1 MSKVIKQMQ
10 MDALKATFGAAKNYV
25 VLNIVGLNAVAD
37 NQFRSTL
44 RKKNVRLLQVKN
56 SLARLAFKDLGIDI
70 GTDSDYWKG
79 ATTFAWGG
87 TSVAELSQSIEAE
100 LKNPKTQ
107 AQFKDKVK
115 IKGAIAEGLL
125 VPFAVA
131 LKMPTRQEAIAR
143 VLMLA
148 LAPGARIA
156 GQIIGPASA
165 LASQIKQVSEKKE
178 ETAPTPAPEAPAP
191 EAAPAPAA
199 G

>member
-10 MDALKATFGAAKNYV
+10 MDALKETFGAAKDYV

-70 GTDSDYWKG
+70 GSDSDYWKG
-79 ATTFAWGG
+79 STTFAWGA
-87 TSVAELSQSIEAE
+87 TSVSELSRSIEAE

-156 GQIIGPASA
+156 GQIIGPASQ
-165 LASQIKQVSEKKE
+165 LAGQIKQVSEKKE
-178 ETAPTPAPEAPAP
+178 EAAPTPEPAP

>member
-10 MDALKATFGAAKNYV
+10 MDALKKTFGTAKDYV
-25 VLNIVGLNAVAD
+25 VLNIVGLNAIAD
-37 NQFRSTL
+37 NQFRTTL

-79 ATTFAWGG
+79 STTFAWGA
-87 TSVAELSQSIEAE
+87 TSVSELSRSIEAE

-107 AQFKDKVK
+107 AQFKGKVN

-148 LAPGARIA
+148 LAPAARVA

-165 LASQIKQVSEKKE
+165 LARQVTEKKE
-178 ETAPTPAPEAPAP
+178 EATPTPAP
-191 EAAPAPAA
+191 EAAPAPAPAA